1 MSSAVLLFIPRFLR
15 PGGGLPIPAL
25 LLPSLLE
32 ERGIMGSVTKRIRR
46 NMIEAKYGIRTSMSR
61 LKKIQWER
69 ETRAKKRA
77 DERSSWD
84 KVREMGK

>member
-1 MSSAVLLFIPRFLR
+1 
-15 PGGGLPIPAL
+15 
-25 LLPSLLE
+25 
-32 ERGIMGSVTKRIRR
+32 MGSVTKRIRR

-61 LKKIQWER
+61 LKKIQCER